1 MKEYTKEF
9 DGVTYTFT
17 EGDLSEP
24 FSYVLHKLKADI
36 VDAKKL
42 MGSRYTEDIDNK
54 VQSLLDDFIDSSFEC
69 QLKIMRNTLE
79 SSKKANPKCAFSNA
93 MGIGEYADRYIRGCQ
108 DMINRVADELRLIGV
123 PICKQII

>member
-24 FSYVLHKLKADI
+24 FSYVLRKLKADI

-54 VQSLLDDFIDSSFEC
+54 VQSLIDDFIDSSFEC

-79 SSKKANPKCAFSNA
+79 SSKRLTLSVHLVMLWVLVNT
-93 MGIGEYADRYIRGCQ
+93 
-108 DMINRVADELRLIGV
+108 LIGISEGV
-123 PICKQII
+123 KI